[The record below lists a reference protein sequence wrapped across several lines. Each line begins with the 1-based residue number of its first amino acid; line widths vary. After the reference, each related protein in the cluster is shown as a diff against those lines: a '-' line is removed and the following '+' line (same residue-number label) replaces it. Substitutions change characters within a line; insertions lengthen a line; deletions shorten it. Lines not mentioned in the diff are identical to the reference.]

1 MSSQREANVIWGEK
15 QDSAI
20 QRIHD
25 QLLES
30 LQSCNDVDECR
41 GVLMG
46 QGWPTA
52 LDASGD
58 PVKAVRATI
67 GFFVIQKRREEL
79 MTKLKE
85 EHDKQTTKPQEHQQG
100 LQADKAAKKLGMPS
114 RGTRSG
120 PESLSSIM
128 GGGE

>member
-1 MSSQREANVIWGEK
+1 MIWGEK

-30 LQSCNDVDECR
+30 LQSCTDVEECR

-46 QGWPTA
+46 QGWPIA

-58 PVKAVRATI
+58 PVKAVKATI
-67 GFFVIQKRREEL
+67 AFFAIQKRREEL
-79 MTKLKE
+79 MAKLKE
-85 EHDKQTTKPQEHQQG
+85 EHNKQVTKPGEHQQG
-100 LQADKAAKKLGMPS
+100 LQLDKAAKKLGMPS
-114 RGTRSG
+114 RNARNG

>member
-1 MSSQREANVIWGEK
+1 MIIWGEK
-15 QDSAI
+15 QDAAI

-30 LQSCNDVDECR
+30 LQICNDVEECKFI
-41 GVLMG
+41 LMG

-58 PVKAVRATI
+58 PIKAVKATI
-67 GFFVIQKRREEL
+67 GFFVIQKRRKEL
-79 MTKLKE
+79 MSKLKE
-85 EHDKQTTKPQEHQQG
+85 EHDKQATKPGEHQQG
-100 LQADKAAKKLGMPS
+100 IQADKAARKLGMPS
-114 RGTRSG
+114 RNTKSG

-128 GGGE
+128 KKQ